1 MLDVGCGTGVLAIVG
16 ALLGASVRAIDVSEA
31 AIEATRANAVANG
44 VGDRIFADR
53 ATVADVAAADG
64 AFDLVVANILAPT
77 LVSIGPDRG
86 RLTAPSGRLVV
97 SGVLAGLHD
106 HVVDALAPMVV
117 VDTAYR
123 EGWAAVTLRH
133 D

>member
-1 MLDVGCGTGVLAIVG
+1 
-16 ALLGASVRAIDVSEA
+16 
-31 AIEATRANAVANG
+31 
-44 VGDRIFADR
+44 
-53 ATVADVAAADG
+53 
-64 AFDLVVANILAPT
+64 
-77 LVSIGPDRG
+77 
-86 RLTAPSGRLVV
+86 
-97 SGVLAGLHD
+97 LAGLHD